1 MKWELIS
8 LGQNK
13 GGLNRLLNAED
24 QDRVE
29 MVLKYIEDV
38 ELRRWS
44 LPDIR
49 AFNIGLNEWR
59 SKMNF
64 ITNPFMFE
72 EVWAIEL

>member
-1 MKWELIS
+1 MKWELIC